1 VLMLS
6 SLSSSVRMN
15 GILEPW
21 LKHKQGLQQGD
32 LLSPYLFILTI
43 DTMQHILHISAEEGL
58 LTPFK
63 G

>member
-1 VLMLS
+1 
-6 SLSSSVRMN
+6 MN